1 MAVNRCSTIQEGVHH
16 ARFSRPGGGDKP
28 TAGTPSSR
36 PAPPLLVVAARS
48 ARQLSRSISDRA
60 ERDYATTDGDQSGE
74 KSIDYPYIRA
84 GARRHQRAGQ
94 RSDPPFSLPLLVPR
108 RSLAAPATLGAAGG
122 KAAPRAGAAALQLAT
137 RAAACETLWTSFV
150 RGAHCHAPSRAA
162 RTRHHV
168 AFFFRLGFGFSTEFS
183 LYSPHRKRTARWT
196 VPVPHRTATGPYLK
210 VHMCSAA
217 RFLHCD
223 PSLKFIL
230 QINLKNFFFWKFT
243 LFLGAKVIGADV

>member
-108 RSLAAPATLGAAGG
+108 RAARRSRNAWGRGEARPR
-122 KAAPRAGAAALQLAT
+122 PRAGAAALQLAT

-150 RGAHCHAPSRAA
+150 RGAHCHAPVARCPHAASR
-162 RTRHHV
+162 
-168 AFFFRLGFGFSTEFS
+168 
-183 LYSPHRKRTARWT
+183 
-196 VPVPHRTATGPYLK
+196 
-210 VHMCSAA
+210 C
-217 RFLHCD
+217 
-223 PSLKFIL
+223 
-230 QINLKNFFFWKFT
+230 
-243 LFLGAKVIGADV
+243 LFLSPRLRVQYGVFSVFTAPQADGSVDRTSTTPDRNRAVSEGAHVQRS